1 MSQEDD
7 TDVALAISVKVARAS
22 WIVVPIRSSENAKTR
37 EVNKETL
44 CHVVL
49 EMNKTDQS

>member
-1 MSQEDD
+1 MSPSQ
-7 TDVALAISVKVARAS
+7 SVKVARVS
-22 WIVVPIRSSENAKTR
+22 WIVVPIGSSENTKTR

-49 EMNKTDQS
+49 EMNKSYQS